1 MPKTWRVVGVSPWAY
16 AAERPSNIKLSREL
30 FASRLELVVRRRP
43 KLPYSVCTTHVSALC
58 HYRFVAFFAYITEPL
73 FISGVFRREYD
84 TNSLFNFFTANIANH
99 KHLLSGGLVDRPH
112 DAVMRRVNPSNICLT
127 CETYWLSQVE
137 AVVRTAFHHALQQR
151 SL

>member
-1 MPKTWRVVGVSPWAY
+1 MRIFVNKKNTHRTYFFTTADFLP
-16 AAERPSNIKLSREL
+16 NIKLSREL

-43 KLPYSVCTTHVSALC
+43 NLPYSVCTTHVSALC

-99 KHLLSGGLVDRPH
+99 KHLLSGGLVDRP
-112 DAVMRRVNPSNICLT
+112 RVNLLNICFNST
-127 CETYWLSQVE
+127 RYSRELSKC
-137 AVVRTAFHHALQQR
+137 
-151 SL
+151 